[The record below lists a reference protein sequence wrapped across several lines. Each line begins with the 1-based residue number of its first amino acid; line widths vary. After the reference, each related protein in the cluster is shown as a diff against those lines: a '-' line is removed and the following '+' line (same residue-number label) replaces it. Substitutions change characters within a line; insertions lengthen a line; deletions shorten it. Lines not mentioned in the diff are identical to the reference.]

1 MKKTERINLMM
12 RYINNRASFTIAELM
27 QEFQVSRSTAIRDIK
42 EIESLGLPLIA
53 QVGRDGGYFVMQNSL
68 LPSIRFSDNEVKAL
82 FIAFMATRNQQLPYL
97 KSRQSLTEKLLGLLS
112 GPQQDD
118 LVLLNKILLFEG
130 THPNNPDLLDLSD
143 LPHPILEKL
152 ISSLLTDQVLTLC
165 FRDKIEPLPILLLHL
180 FLEKGS
186 WYIEAL
192 DLKNAQKKILSV
204 DALTDVQIASQISL
218 SFVKKQKQKASSEKE
233 SANLILELK
242 RQAIAQYKKYHPFKF
257 TIAYLDPYQTQGILK
272 AKITLEDAAE
282 VAAIADWILFLGTD
296 CTIRSIPPEIKE
308 ALKERTARLLGSLA
322 LDD

>member
-1 MKKTERINLMM
+1 M
-12 RYINNRASFTIAELM
+12 
-27 QEFQVSRSTAIRDIK
+27 
-42 EIESLGLPLIA
+42 
-53 QVGRDGGYFVMQNSL
+53 
-68 LPSIRFSDNEVKAL
+68 
-82 FIAFMATRNQQLPYL
+82 
-97 KSRQSLTEKLLGLLS
+97 
-112 GPQQDD
+112 
-118 LVLLNKILLFEG
+118 
-130 THPNNPDLLDLSD
+130 
-143 LPHPILEKL
+143 
-152 ISSLLTDQVLTLC
+152 
-165 FRDKIEPLPILLLHL
+165 
-180 FLEKGS
+180 
-186 WYIEAL
+186 
-192 DLKNAQKKILSV
+192 